1 MDWPPDFI
9 ALSCRLIAL
18 IRTDC
23 HGWTHFARSNRFAN
37 FGKGVPHGFFIDWI
51 DPAVCRKW
59 RFRLRL
65 NSLEM
70 APE

>member
-1 MDWPPDFI
+1 MK
-9 ALSCRLIAL
+9 
-18 IRTDC
+18 IRTAAA
-23 HGWTHFARSNRFAN
+23 ARFY
-37 FGKGVPHGFFIDWI
+37 GKTKQGEYMPELDAL
-51 DPAVCRKW
+51 AVCRKW